1 MEHSTDI
8 IQSSSTLQL
17 SMQVHK
23 ELERWKAVKFPVPIA
38 DYGFSEPNKIL
49 EKEVYTYAK
58 EDNFNALF
66 GLLSDKLEHVS
77 SQEVLNIIFKHVA
90 ASGNSLL
97 HVAAS
102 HGSEDVTHLLCH
114 HFPLLITRKNFLGD
128 NALHL
133 AARARRFDTIQNLVN
148 HVKIDPHKTLEL
160 ASLLRMK
167 NNKGNTPLH
176 DAVIKGCQEVA
187 CFLLNEDLEVSYHKN
202 KEDKSPLYLAVE
214 SCDEDMIASFI
225 EAMTERNLEKLAV
238 GKPDIM
244 LPEDIKGGNLLH
256 LAASM
261 GFLSGARRL
270 VSRCPV
276 AASQRNDEGNLPI
289 HVACQ
294 KGHLEVVRELLIFW
308 LDPMDFLNEK
318 GQNIL
323 QVAVESG
330 QMKIVDEILRNR
342 DLEALINEKDYDGNT
357 PLHDA
362 ASMGFLSVA
371 RLLVSRCHVAASQRN
386 EEGNLPIHVACQKG
400 HLEVIRELLTNWR
413 DPTDFLNKKGH
424 NILHVTAGSGQMKI
438 VDEILGNRDLEA
450 LINEKDYDGNTPLHL
465 AAMYGRPKIVRA
477 LVSDKRVDKRIVNN
491 EKLKPSAV
499 VEKLLQGGRFEA
511 PNSDGMKKLI
521 DTKHEDDAARGVWNK
536 SQEVEVLKM
545 REVLKVLVEEDDKN
559 EFGINLIFDSP
570 RTTLTTEE
578 RNRGVGNLLVV
589 AVLVAGVTFA
599 GAITVP
605 GSGSD
610 LSSGTS
616 KYLMRAYIF
625 FDMLAMNFSLIAAI
639 ILCRISLGRTG
650 NVRISMDMATY
661 CIICGLSFMGLA
673 YTFILAITVQER
685 TGFFITIITFQSSF
699 YYWQVL
705 CYSRLMLSSGFSV
718 MSVLLANP
726 IKFLIIFMGGG

>member
-8 IQSSSTLQL
+8 IQID
-17 SMQVHK
+17 MPRPVHE

-38 DYGFSEPNKIL
+38 DYGFCEPNKIL
-49 EKEVYTYAK
+49 QKEVYTYAK

-77 SQEVLNIIFKHVA
+77 SEEVLNIIFKHVA

-102 HGSEDVTHLLCH
+102 HGSEDVIQLLCH
-114 HFPLLITRKNFLGD
+114 HFPLLISRVNFLGD

-133 AARARRFDTIQNLVN
+133 AARAGRFDTIQNLVK
-148 HVKIDPHKTLEL
+148 HVKNHHRTLEL

-176 DAVIKGCQEVA
+176 DAVIKRCREVA
-187 CFLLNEDLEVSYHKN
+187 CFLLYEDLEVSYHKN

-214 SCDEDMIASFI
+214 SCDGEMIDSFI
-225 EAMTERNLEKLAV
+225 EAMPEGNLEKLAV
-238 GKPDIM
+238 GKPDII
-244 LPEDIKGGNLLH
+244 LPEDKKGGNLLH
-256 LAASM
+256 VAASM
-261 GFLSGARRL
+261 GFLSGARLL

-276 AASQRNDEGNLPI
+276 AVSQRNDEGNLPI

-294 KGHLEVVRELLIFW
+294 KGHLEVVRELLAYW

-323 QVAVESG
+323 HVAAGSG

-357 PLHDA
+357 PLH
-362 ASMGFLSVA
+362 
-371 RLLVSRCHVAASQRN
+371 
-386 EEGNLPIHVACQKG
+386 
-400 HLEVIRELLTNWR
+400 
-413 DPTDFLNKKGH
+413 
-424 NILHVTAGSGQMKI
+424 
-438 VDEILGNRDLEA
+438 
-450 LINEKDYDGNTPLHL
+450 L
-465 AAMYGRPKIVRA
+465 AAMYCRSEIVQA
-477 LVSDKRVDKRIVNN
+477 LVSDVRVDKRIVNS
-491 EKLKPSAV
+491 EKLKPSGV
-499 VEKLLQGGRFEA
+499 VVKLLQGGRFKA
-511 PNSDGMKKLI
+511 PKSDGMNKLI

-536 SQEVEVLKM
+536 SQDVEVRKM
-545 REVLKVLVEEDDKN
+545 REVLKVLVEAGDKT
-559 EFGINLIFDSP
+559 EFDINLNFDL
-570 RTTLTTEE
+570 TTLTTEE

-610 LSSGTS
+610 LSSDWS
-616 KYLMRAYIF
+616 KNLMRAYIF

-639 ILCRISLGRTG
+639 ILCQMSLGRTSY
-650 NVRISMDMATY
+650 VTYSSMEMATFLNFY
-661 CIICGLSFMGLA
+661 SLLCMGLA

-685 TGFFITIITFQSSF
+685 TGFFITIITLQAYLFFTQLVCS
-699 YYWQVL
+699 YG
-705 CYSRLMLSSGFSV
+705 LMLSTAN
-718 MSVLLANP
+718 SVLSFLRANP
-726 IKFLIIFMGGG
+726 FKFMARMKRRMDVRPSLMGRE

>member
-1 MEHSTDI
+1 M
-8 IQSSSTLQL
+8 QLQID
-17 SMQVHK
+17 MPRPVNE

-49 EKEVYTYAK
+49 QKEVYTYAK

-77 SQEVLNIIFKHVA
+77 SEEVLNIIFKHVA

-114 HFPLLITRKNFLGD
+114 HFPLLITRENFLGD

-133 AARARRFDTIQNLVN
+133 AARAGQSDTIQILVN
-148 HVKIDPHKTLEL
+148 HVKIDPHKTLDL

-176 DAVIKGCQEVA
+176 DAVIKGCREVA
-187 CFLLNEDLEVSYHKN
+187 SFLLNEDLEVSYHKN

-214 SCDEDMIASFI
+214 SCDEEMIASFI
-225 EAMTERNLEKLAV
+225 EAMPEGNLEKLAV

-244 LPEDIKGGNLLH
+244 LPEDKKGGNLLH

-261 GFLSGARRL
+261 GFLYGARLL

-323 QVAVESG
+323 HVAAGSG
-330 QMKIVDEILRNR
+330 QMKIVDEILRNQ
-342 DLEALINEKDYDGNT
+342 DLEALINEKVCDGN
-357 PLHDA
+357 A
-362 ASMGFLSVA
+362 
-371 RLLVSRCHVAASQRN
+371 
-386 EEGNLPIHVACQKG
+386 
-400 HLEVIRELLTNWR
+400 
-413 DPTDFLNKKGH
+413 
-424 NILHVTAGSGQMKI
+424 
-438 VDEILGNRDLEA
+438 
-450 LINEKDYDGNTPLHL
+450 PLHL
-465 AAMYGRPKIVRA
+465 AAMYCCSEIVQA
-477 LVSDKRVDKRIVNN
+477 LVSDMRVDKMIVNN
-491 EKLKPSAV
+491 EKLKPSGV
-499 VEKLLQGGRFEA
+499 VAKLLRGRRFEA
-511 PNSDGMKKLI
+511 PKSDGMNKRI

-536 SQEVEVLKM
+536 SHEAEVRKM
-545 REVLKVLVEEDDKN
+545 RKVFKVLVEADDKT
-559 EFGINLIFDSP
+559 ECDLP

-578 RNRGVGNLLVV
+578 LNRGVGNLLVV
-589 AVLVAGVTFA
+589 AVLVVGVTFT

-610 LSSGTS
+610 LSSDWS
-616 KYLMRAYIF
+616 KTLMRAYIF
-625 FDMLAMNFSLIAAI
+625 LDMLAMNWSLIAAI
-639 ILCRISLGRTG
+639 ILCQISLGRASDVTS
-650 NVRISMDMATY
+650 SMKKATLCNFY
-661 CIICGLSFMGLA
+661 SLHCMGLA
-673 YTFILAITVQER
+673 FTFILAMTLQEHD
-685 TGFFITIITFQSSF
+685 GFFMVIITFH
-699 YYWQVL
+699 QVFFVL
-705 CYSRLMLSSGFSV
+705 TQYV
-718 MSVLLANP
+718 MSFRLIFSNAKSVFCLL
-726 IKFLIIFMGGG
+726 F

>member
-323 QVAVESG
+323 Q
-330 QMKIVDEILRNR
+330 
-342 DLEALINEKDYDGNT
+342 
-357 PLHDA
+357 
-362 ASMGFLSVA
+362 
-371 RLLVSRCHVAASQRN
+371 
-386 EEGNLPIHVACQKG
+386 
-400 HLEVIRELLTNWR
+400 
-413 DPTDFLNKKGH
+413 
-424 NILHVTAGSGQMKI
+424 MKI

-511 PNSDGMKKLI
+511 PNSDG
-521 DTKHEDDAARGVWNK
+521 
-536 SQEVEVLKM
+536 M